1 MTETNRVI
9 DVSSQLESEVIAF
22 DDERHPLLLVAN
34 RTIISDLKAY
44 GILRPNDTFYDY
56 NKVMLRLFLNPSIDL
71 RHLILQERR
80 RIFAQRPVLGVQIRT
95 AGRLADKKRVCHL
108 STKQHFRRFLS

>member
-1 MTETNRVI
+1 MI

-71 RHLILQERR
+71 RHLILQETSHFCAASCSWCADSYRR
-80 RIFAQRPVLGVQIRT
+80 TSG
-95 AGRLADKKRVCHL
+95 G
-108 STKQHFRRFLS
+108 